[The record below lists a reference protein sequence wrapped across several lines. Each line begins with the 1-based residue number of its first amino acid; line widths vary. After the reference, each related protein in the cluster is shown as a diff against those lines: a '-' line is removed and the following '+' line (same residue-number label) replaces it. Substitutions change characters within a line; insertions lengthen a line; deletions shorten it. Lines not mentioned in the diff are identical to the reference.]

1 MSQEEIERIL
11 KADFSDIDGAIEAK
25 ISSIDEMAS
34 KLNQRSNFLA
44 QFQSLL
50 QSELGNAMA
59 ND

>member
-50 QSELGNAMA
+50 QSELGNVMA